1 VNVSSLCIFI
11 ALWHV
16 LVYCPLAHMV
26 WYPTGLIRMFGVID
40 FAGASQILCM
50 TQTQLA
56 IIGIL
61 VRSSRHTVG
70 GLVAKSLLL
79 LPS

>member
-1 VNVSSLCIFI
+1 VSSLCIFI

-40 FAGASQILCM
+40 FAGGQLCRVDNCFSVVC
-50 TQTQLA
+50 Q
-56 IIGIL
+56 GS
-61 VRSSRHTVG
+61 V
-70 GLVAKSLLL
+70 
-79 LPS
+79 